1 MTTFSDIGYSGQR
14 LNNHEY
20 RIKIRVGSDIDNAT
34 GDAVCGE
41 LFLTTGYDSSDTYI
55 TGALYVGTE
64 TSTASTSSVYKIAD
78 LPTGNLVT

>member
-20 RIKIRVGSDIDNAT
+20 RIKIRVGSDINNAT

-41 LFLTTGYDSSDTYI
+41 LFLETGDGGGGLTTGKFYAATK
-55 TGALYVGTE
+55 
-64 TSTASTSSVYKIAD
+64 TSTMSSSNLYKIAD
-78 LPTGNLVT
+78 LDASNHVT

>member
-20 RIKIRVGSDIDNAT
+20 RIKIRVGSDINNAT

-41 LFLTTGYDSSDTYI
+41 LFLTTGYDPGEINI
-55 TGALYVGTE
+55 TGALYIGTE

-78 LPTGNLVT
+78 LPASNRVT